1 MQYTLLY
8 ILKPPLPRLLPRVQ
22 PLPPLP
28 LLLPLPQPPPLAIT
42 ISQFSQSL
50 RKLRLVIVKHLIL
63 LTILNMPPPL
73 LLLLTQPLP
82 LPTLL
87 PVLPLLQPLQPFC

>member
-1 MQYTLLY
+1 
-8 ILKPPLPRLLPRVQ
+8 
-22 PLPPLP
+22 
-28 LLLPLPQPPPLAIT
+28 
-42 ISQFSQSL
+42 
-50 RKLRLVIVKHLIL
+50 
-63 LTILNMPPPL
+63 MPPPL